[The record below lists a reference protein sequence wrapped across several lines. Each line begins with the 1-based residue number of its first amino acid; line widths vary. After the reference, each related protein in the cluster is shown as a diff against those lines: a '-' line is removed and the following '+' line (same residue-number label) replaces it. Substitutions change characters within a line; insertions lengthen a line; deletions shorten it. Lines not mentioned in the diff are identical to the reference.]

1 MSRQI
6 FATVTT
12 TGITIRAALPGEV
25 YGDPLPFSAALLWEL
40 ERQGRIWSSC
50 RARWLWMRQNV
61 PPAPNGATM
70 PEEARHG

>member
-1 MSRQI
+1 MTRQI
-6 FATVTT
+6 FATVGP

-25 YGDPLPFSAALLWEL
+25 YGDPLPFSAALLWQL

-50 RARWLWMRQNV
+50 RARWLWMRSRQD
-61 PPAPNGATM
+61 GTTM

>member
-1 MSRQI
+1 MTPEI
-6 FATVTT
+6 FATIAP

-50 RARWLWMRQNV
+50 RARWLWMRSV
-61 PPAPNGATM
+61 TDGATM
-70 PEEARHG
+70 PEEAHDG

>member
-1 MSRQI
+1 MTCQI

-12 TGITIRAALPGEV
+12 TGITIRAALPGDP
-25 YGDPLPFSAALLWEL
+25 YGDPLPFSAALLWAL

-61 PPAPNGATM
+61 PPAPNVATM
-70 PEEARHG
+70 PEEARP

>member
-1 MSRQI
+1 MTRQI
-6 FATVTT
+6 FATIAP

-50 RARWLWMRQNV
+50 RARWRWMRSV
-61 PPAPNGATM
+61 TDGATM

>member
-1 MSRQI
+1 MTRQI

-40 ERQGRIWSSC
+40 ERQGQIWTSC
-50 RARWLWMRQNV
+50 RARWRWLQRMT
-61 PPAPNGATM
+61 PAPNGATM
-70 PEEARHG
+70 AVEAHHG